1 MRQYELVAVF
11 PPEEELFRQGKEAVV
26 AELAKQGAA
35 DVKETDMGDRQL
47 AYTIKKKDR
56 GHYILF
62 TMNLDPQKRHSRGED
77 VQAQPQSPQVS
88 VRQGG
93 GLREGRPMSDLAVAV
108 IVGRL
113 TRDAELKYTNSGQ
126 AVCHFSVATGSRRK
140 KGDQWVE
147 ESSFW
152 DVDLWGKQGESINQ
166 YLTKGK
172 LVAVEGAMR
181 QDKWEQDGQTRS
193 KTLISANTVQLLG
206 SSSSGGQGGCFE
218 PRRPA
223 LREAPGSAAGPQSS
237 AGARPSAGPP
247 RGDDFTDDIPF

>member
-1 MRQYELVAVF
+1 
-11 PPEEELFRQGKEAVV
+11 
-26 AELAKQGAA
+26 
-35 DVKETDMGDRQL
+35 
-47 AYTIKKKDR
+47 
-56 GHYILF
+56 
-62 TMNLDPQKRHSRGED
+62 
-77 VQAQPQSPQVS
+77 
-88 VRQGG
+88 
-93 GLREGRPMSDLAVAV
+93 MSDLAVAV

-193 KTLISANTVQLLG
+193 KTLITANTVQLLG
-206 SSSSGGQGGCFE
+206 SSGGSGGPGGSYERPQASGAPQGAGGA
-218 PRRPA
+218 RPQGD
-223 LREAPGSAAGPQSS
+223 PQAGPQ
-237 AGARPSAGPP
+237 APRNGGGPASP
-247 RGDDFTDDIPF
+247 AGDDFTDDIPF